1 MRYLEIFQLYFYK
14 YLIGTMLS
22 DWLEF
27 QIATQNKQIYKNI
40 KYTKN

>member
-1 MRYLEIFQLYFYK
+1 
-14 YLIGTMLS
+14 MLS

-40 KYTKN
+40 KYTKNQVTIMNPVGQYE